1 MRPLWSRET
10 AVTLRHS
17 RRMPLVVGLFRQA
30 SYSPHQHRTNDTAI
44 LDRTLEHFAAAGWA
58 TAHLDE
64 TTLVGS
70 AAALPPAALY
80 LSMCQGE
87 AASRTLLALESA
99 GATLVNRPSSVLGC
113 HRHRLV
119 PALATRGIRFPQT
132 DIVDPHDAEAA
143 AHSAVV
149 RDAAAAERPVWVKR
163 GDVHAE
169 RDEDVV
175 CVPAHGVADALA
187 AFAARGI
194 RRAALQAHVSGPVLK
209 FYGVADGRF
218 FRSYD
223 SAAGPNGPRPDVDET
238 RLRALA
244 FSAAAA
250 LGLDVFGGD
259 VALPAPD
266 DPVLIDLNDWPSFA
280 PFRDDAARAIAAY
293 ARDVAARER
302 SDSSPF
308 DTADADVA

>member
-1 MRPLWSRET
+1 
-10 AVTLRHS
+10 
-17 RRMPLVVGLFRQA
+17 MPLVVGLFRQP
-30 SYSPHQHRTNDTAI
+30 SYSPHQHRANDTAI
-44 LDRTLEHFAAAGWA
+44 LERTLDHFAAAGWA

-64 TTLVGS
+64 TTLTGS

-87 AASRTLLALESA
+87 AASRALLALERS

-119 PALATRGIRFPQT
+119 PALSARGIRFPST
-132 DIVDPHDAEAA
+132 DIVDPSDTGAA
-143 AHSAVV
+143 ARSAVV
-149 RDAAAAERPVWVKR
+149 RDAAAAGHPVWVKR

-175 CVPAHGVADALA
+175 RVDASDVADALA

-194 RRAALQAHVSGPVLK
+194 RRAGLQTHVRGPVLK
-209 FYGVADGRF
+209 FYGVADARF
-218 FRSYD
+218 FRWYD
-223 SAAGPNGPRPDVDET
+223 SATGPNGPRPEVDET

-259 VALPAPD
+259 VALPASD

-293 ARDVAARER
+293 ARDVATRER
-302 SDSSPF
+302 SASSPF